1 MTVDAAIQAKSQKEL
16 ARFASSSWEK
26 FRGNFCPYIRP
37 ESQKDPPCLITCIG
51 YVSWQIPMLRVSAW
65 IFGLVHAG
73 YSKALQLCLSVW
85 SSAKSHSFIQLQSEN
100 TNGSGAQTKKPQHL
114 YVVSL
119 ILAGFSDES
128 PLLTLAE
135 RTKRKSFFRD
145 VLLVPYFSPNT
156 LVKVNPC
163 TPVPMTW

>member
-100 TNGSGAQTKKPQHL
+100 TKTKEYERFRSSNKKTTAPLRSIFDPCWLFWRISFANFSRTYKAQIFFPRCVTRAL
-114 YVVSL
+114 L
-119 ILAGFSDES
+119 FS
-128 PLLTLAE
+128 
-135 RTKRKSFFRD
+135 
-145 VLLVPYFSPNT
+145 
-156 LVKVNPC
+156 
-163 TPVPMTW
+163 